1 MHRFLQNVKWDQ
13 GIAARVGQTCTGV
26 GVSMARYNNFVA
38 IIGCASG
45 GLANDGDYGTY
56 ICYLSESTDGAANW
70 AVVATATAAS
80 STDTAYGT
88 SFEWNAQKMA
98 DSKKFLRVNAT
109 AATGT
114 GNVINVDY
122 FRFNSRYPQATLST

>member
-1 MHRFLQNVKWDQ
+1 MHKFLSNVKWNQ

-45 GLANDGDYGTY
+45 GLANDGDYGSY
-56 ICYLSESTDGAANW
+56 ICYLSESTDDSTYV
-70 AVVATATAAS
+70 VVATATAES

-88 SFEWNAQKMA
+88 SFEWNAQKMGT
-98 DSKKFLRVNAT
+98 SRKFLRVNAT

-114 GNVINVDY
+114 GNVINCDY
-122 FRFNSRYPQATLST
+122 FRFNARYPQASLST

>member
-1 MHRFLQNVKWDQ
+1 MHKFLSNVKWDQ
-13 GIAARVGQTCTGV
+13 GVAARVGQTCTGV

-56 ICYLSESTDGAANW
+56 ICYLSESTDDSTYV
-70 AVVATATAAS
+70 VVATATAAS

-88 SFEWNAQKMA
+88 SFEWNAQKMGIN
-98 DSKKFLRVNAT
+98 KKYLRVNAT

-114 GNVINVDY
+114 GNVINIDY